1 VSKTKNKYSTKTS
14 LMRKGLLE
22 FLQCRDMI
30 LSQVVFVFL
39 KNGHLSERITLGLAY
54 TVEVSLSQTPSSH
67 LVF

>member
-1 VSKTKNKYSTKTS
+1 
-14 LMRKGLLE
+14 MRKGLLK

-30 LSQVVFVFL
+30 LSQVVFVFF

-54 TVEVSLSQTPSSH
+54 TVEVYPSQTPSSH